1 MATRWRWPPENS
13 CGYLP
18 KARPSRPTLR
28 SRASA
33 RASRSA
39 VVGADAVDG
48 IGSIS
53 VWPMVKR
60 GFRLA

>member
-1 MATRWRWPPENS
+1 MRWRWPPENS

-18 KARPSRPTLR
+18 K
-28 SRASA
+28 RAVVQPDLFQQLA
-33 RASRSA
+33 RALLALGRFA
-39 VVGADAVDG
+39 PMWWMT